1 MEKYG
6 TPGQITDDNTVRRML
21 FAWWITKVTGTHSE
35 YVTLICFALQKW
47 LHERASILRYTYIA
61 SLVKNIRIYYL
72 QRGLFLFFVI
82 LTWRM
87 AELATMLRSHEEC
100 NPSPGIEV

>member
-1 MEKYG
+1 MGKNG
-6 TPGQITDDNTVRRML
+6 TPRQATDDNTTRRML
-21 FAWWITKVTGTHSE
+21 FAWWITKVTDTHSE
-35 YVTLICFALQKW
+35 YVTLISFLLQQW
-47 LHERASILRYTYIA
+47 LQERASMLCYTYIA
-61 SLVKNIRIYYL
+61 CLVKNIRIYYL

-87 AELATMLRSHEEC
+87 AELATMLRSPEKC

>member
-1 MEKYG
+1 MEECG
-6 TPGQITDDNTVRRML
+6 TPRQVTDGNTIRHTL

-35 YVTLICFALQKW
+35 YVTLISFTLQQW

-61 SLVKNIRIYYL
+61 CLVKNIRIYYL

-82 LTWRM
+82 LTWRL
-87 AELATMLRSHEEC
+87 AELATMLRSPEKC

>member
-1 MEKYG
+1 VEECG
-6 TPGQITDDNTVRRML
+6 TLRQVTDDSTIRRML

-35 YVTLICFALQKW
+35 YVTLISFPLQQW
-47 LHERASILRYTYIA
+47 LHERVSMLRYTYIA
-61 SLVKNIRIYYL
+61 CLIKNIRMYYL

-87 AELATMLRSHEEC
+87 AELATVLRSLEKC